1 MPDTKSGPNQA
12 FNLRAAWRPM
22 IGRRLAIASAGLAIA
37 APRTGIPAVEKR
49 ARYNATN
56 N

>member
-1 MPDTKSGPNQA
+1 MPDTKIGPNQA
-12 FNLRAAWRPM
+12 QNLRAAWRPTF
-22 IGRRLAIASAGLAIA
+22 GRQPVVASAGPAIA
-37 APRTGIPAVEKR
+37 APRTGIPVVEKR